1 MTASDNFGLETFT
14 YSVIITGPYCAY
26 TFSTANVSYDHSTSI
41 QIASISAISFYLYP
55 ICDVTNITCEG
66 SPEICSLGSFNSST
80 KEWDFSLLDASTLGI
95 TSYPKLFYIFVT
107 FFNTISSEVR

>member
-1 MTASDNFGLETFT
+1 MTASDNFGSETFT

-26 TFSTANVSYDHSTSI
+26 TFSEANVSYDYSTSI
-41 QIASISAISFYLYP
+41 QIASISAISIYP
-55 ICDVTNITCEG
+55 NCDVTNITCEG

-80 KEWDFSLLDASTLGI
+80 NEWDFSLLDASTLGI

-107 FFNTISSEVR
+107 FFNTISSEER